1 MTPSFDRGEAGRAH
15 DVGRTDGAARVG
27 QGCPISNFSAD
38 VHSTPNTVSGGP
50 AALTPIFPLQGHPIH
65 PGLVSL
71 PGSQSVLES
80 LGHPRRRFLPAE
92 APCRRALSPDSGRGG
107 ISLHLDRCSSPLAT
121 KGDA

>member
-1 MTPSFDRGEAGRAH
+1 MIRGASSDLPASGL
-15 DVGRTDGAARVG
+15 AR
-27 QGCPISNFSAD
+27 FSE
-38 VHSTPNTVSGGP
+38 
-50 AALTPIFPLQGHPIH
+50 FH
-65 PGLVSL
+65 PGLVAL